1 MAQPCSVCTHEDVL
15 AINEEMILK
24 RTANRRVAAQ
34 YGLSEQAIRRHRQ
47 HIPQLLVKASQA
59 MEVAAADALLDRIED
74 LYAEAKGVLEAGKGE
89 SDHRLVLMAIDR
101 AGKQLE
107 TLAEMRGELNRQ
119 PQVNVALVHHPDYA
133 RLREAIVGALEPHPE
148 ARWAV
153 AAALRG
159 IE

>member
-1 MAQPCSVCTHEDVL
+1 VAQPCSVCSHPDATLINQALIIERQSNR
-15 AINEEMILK
+15 AIT
-24 RTANRRVAAQ
+24 RQ
-34 YGLSEQAIRRHRQ
+34 YDLSKDAVRRHRE
-47 HIPQLLVKASQA
+47 HVPQLLVKASQA
-59 MEVAAADALLDRIED
+59 MEVANADALLDRIED

-133 RLREAIVGALEPHPE
+133 RLREAILVALEPHPE

-159 IE
+159 VE

>member
-1 MAQPCSVCTHEDVL
+1 MAQPCSVCTHEGVL
-15 AINEEMILK
+15 SINEALVIEGK
-24 RTANRRVAAQ
+24 SNRAIARQ
-34 YGLSEQAIRRHRQ
+34 FGLHHDAVRRHRA
-47 HIPQLLVKASQA
+47 HIPELLVKASQA
-59 MEVAAADALLDRIED
+59 MEVADADALLDKVED
-74 LYAEAKGVLEAGKGE
+74 LYAEAKAVLEAGKGE

-133 RLREAIVGALEPHPE
+133 RLREAIVAALEPHPE